1 MTSKHD
7 QEQAVRLDHASHI
20 GMQRS
25 GNLLK
30 VLGVAF
36 GLAILVGNTI
46 GMGILRTPGEVAANV
61 PSIFLFM
68 TVWLA
73 GGLYALLG
81 ALTVSELAAMHPR
94 SGGLYPLVKNGLG
107 DYPGFVV
114 GWTDWLSTCGS
125 IAAVAIVLGEYV
137 GPLIPVLAGH
147 EKITACAVT
156 IAFGLLQ
163 WRGIRI
169 GDAAQQA
176 SSLIKAIALIGLAV
190 IALYMT
196 FGSSPHAE
204 AKTAAVIIPS
214 GVALAAAVIISL
226 QSAIYTYDGWTG
238 PVYFSE
244 ELQNPGRDI
253 PRTMIGGVLLVIA
266 IYLLLNTAFLSVIP
280 IGEMAG
286 DPFVAAS
293 AARRLFGP
301 TGDTVLRIVMII
313 SLIASVNALVLMAS
327 RVPFAMSRD
336 RLLPAVL
343 NQVNAG
349 GTPVS
354 ALFVSITLALVLIVS
369 NTFNTVIAMLA
380 FLFVSN
386 YALTFSTLFILRKKQ
401 PDAVRPFRVPVY
413 PFVPGLALLGS
424 LAFIGA
430 ALFSDFTNSLIAL
443 GLVAI
448 SWPMYRL
455 FRR

>member
-7 QEQAVRLDHASHI
+7 QEQAVQLDHATHI

-61 PSIFLFM
+61 PSTFIFM
-68 TVWLA
+68 AVWLA

-147 EKITACAVT
+147 EKITACVVT

-176 SSLIKAIALIGLAV
+176 SSLIKAIALIGLALV
-190 IALYMT
+190 ALYMT
-196 FGSSPHAE
+196 IGSAPQAE
-204 AKTAAVIIPS
+204 VETAVVTMPS
-214 GVALAAAVIISL
+214 GIALAAAVIISL
-226 QSAIYTYDGWTG
+226 QSAIFTYDGWTG

-244 ELQNPGRDI
+244 ELKNPGRDI

-280 IGEMAG
+280 LSKMAG

-293 AARRLFGP
+293 AAVYLFGP
-301 TGDTVLRIVMII
+301 MGDTVLRVVMVI
-313 SLIASVNALVLMAS
+313 SLIASVNALTLMAS

-336 RLLPAVL
+336 GLLPNIL
-343 NQVNAG
+343 NRVNSG

-354 ALFVSITLALVLIVS
+354 ALFISITLALLLIVT

-386 YALTFSTLFILRKKQ
+386 YALTFSTLFILRKRQ
-401 PDAVRPFRVPVY
+401 PDAIRPFRVPAY

-424 LAFIGA
+424 LAFIAA
-430 ALFSDFTNSLIAL
+430 ALFSDFRNSLIAV

-448 SWPMYRL
+448 SWPVYRL